1 MDLRPFQKTFIKNAL
16 RPDVDIAA
24 LSLPRGNGKS
34 FLAAH
39 IVTRALTPGDAWF
52 VNGKEV
58 VQCAASIEQAR
69 IVFNYVRMALEP
81 TGEYRWIDSVT
92 RLGATHRATNSKL
105 RIISSNGKSAMGLV
119 NVPLAICDE
128 PGSWETNGGKL
139 MFDALTGAQGKP
151 GSPLKIIIIGTLA
164 PAMAGWWHDLIKDSS
179 HHSTYVMALQ
189 GSRERWSLWPEIR
202 RCNPLVSVS
211 ADFRAK
217 LLEERDA
224 ARADTRLRARF
235 LSYRLNV
242 PSGDESTML
251 LSPEDLDLVE
261 ERTPP
266 EREGRPFVG
275 LDIGAGRAWS
285 AAVALYPNGR
295 TEAIALAPGIPTLE
309 EQEKRDRVPAGMYG
323 RLYDIGKLEVAHG
336 LRVQPVAQLWDM
348 VLHEWGKPKLVICD
362 RFKLPELQD
371 VVKGCRIE
379 PRVTRW
385 SEATADILALR
396 KLVRDGPMAID
407 ADSFLLIG
415 ASLSMTQVKNDDQGS
430 TRLEKNSTNNTG
442 RDDVSAALTL
452 AAGALARNPKR
463 SSGVYLGLA
472 G

>member
-1 MDLRPFQKTFIKNAL
+1 MDLRPFQRTFVRNAL

-39 IVTRALTPGDAWF
+39 LVTRALTPGDALF

-69 IVFNYVRMALEP
+69 IVFNFVRLALEP
-81 TGEYRWIDSVT
+81 TGQYSFLDSVT
-92 RLGATHRATNSKL
+92 RLGCTHKATNSKL

-119 NVPLAICDE
+119 NTPLAICDE

-139 MFDALTGAQGKP
+139 MWDALTGAQGKP
-151 GSPLKIIIIGTLA
+151 GSPLKIVIIGTLA
-164 PAMAGWWHDLIKDSS
+164 PSMAGWWHDLIKDGS

-189 GSRERWSLWPEIR
+189 GTRERWDRWPEIR
-202 RCNPLVSVS
+202 RCNPLTAISPM
-211 ADFRAK
+211 FRAK
-217 LLEERDA
+217 LLEERDG

-251 LSPEDLDLVE
+251 LSPEDLELVE
-261 ERTPP
+261 ARTPP
-266 EREGRPFVG
+266 EREGRPYVG
-275 LDIGAGRAWS
+275 LDVGAGRAWS
-285 AAVALYPNGR
+285 AAVAIWPNGR
-295 TEAIALAPGIPTLE
+295 TEAIALAPGIPDLS
-309 EQEKRDRVPAGMYG
+309 EQERRDRVPPGMYG
-323 RLYDIGKLEVAHG
+323 KLYDIGKLEVAHG

-348 VLHEWGKPKLVICD
+348 VVQTWGKPKLTICD

-371 VVKGCRIE
+371 VVKGCRLE
-379 PRVTRW
+379 PRITRW
-385 SEATADILALR
+385 SEATADIMALR

-415 ASLSMTQVKNDDQGS
+415 ASLSMTMVKNDDAGS

-463 SSGVYLGLA
+463 SSGVYLGLV